1 LASAASLKAM
11 KNLIFLLF
19 GLFGLFGLNAFGLK
33 YETGLDTS
41 QWVND
46 GSRFSCRLEHYITG
60 FGTGAFVHNAGEDR
74 RLALDGQGIA
84 FGGES
89 VIVRAVPPNWR
100 PGGNGLALGQLKP
113 VQGEVQVGETLATNI
128 ASELLGGMMIT
139 FEGALRESVT
149 QPIAVQLSTVGFR
162 KAFDDFAI
170 CEDQLAAASFSQ
182 LERSRIQYKV
192 GQIELGATGKR
203 LLSKIAN
210 YLGVDSTVQQIFID
224 GHTDDTG
231 LTRDNIV
238 MSRQRAERVRDYL
251 LGKGVPKE
259 MLVVRF
265 HAEKYP
271 VARNTSAGNRE
282 KNRRTTVR
290 LSREYE
296 PQPQV
301 IEETD
306 EIDGVDERP
315 AVASYADSSESK
327 S

>member
-1 LASAASLKAM
+1 MASAASLKTM
-11 KNLIFLLF
+11 KNFIFFLF
-19 GLFGLFGLNAFGLK
+19 GVCALNAYGLK
-33 YETGLDTS
+33 YETGLDAS

-60 FGTGAFVHNAGEDR
+60 FGSGAFVHNAGEDR
-74 RLALDGQGIA
+74 QLELDGQGIA

-89 VIVRAVPPNWR
+89 VAVRATPPNWR
-100 PGGNGLALGQLKP
+100 PGAKGIALGQLKP
-113 VQGEVQVGETLATNI
+113 AQGKVQVGETLATNI

-170 CEDQLAAASFSQ
+170 CEDQLAASSFFQ

-192 GQIELGATGKR
+192 GQIELGETGKR
-203 LLSKIAN
+203 RLSKIAN
-210 YLGVDSTVQQIFID
+210 YLVVDSTVQQIFID
-224 GHTDDTG
+224 GHTDDMG

-238 MSRQRAERVRDYL
+238 MSRQRAELVRDYL
-251 LGKGVPKE
+251 LGKGVPKG

-290 LSREYE
+290 MSREFE
-296 PQPQV
+296 PQPQMT
-301 IEETD
+301 EGAD
-306 EIDGVDERP
+306 EIDGVNEQP
-315 AVASYADSSESK
+315 AVASSAGSSESK